1 MTSFCLKSGPEEPAR
16 GGGVR
21 RGEGRKRSR
30 QYAICVMSSK
40 CLNPAASSPEL

>member
-1 MTSFCLKSGPEEPAR
+1 MTSFCLKSGPEEPA
-16 GGGVR
+16 GGR

-40 CLNPAASSPEL
+40 DLNPAASSPEL